1 MSLSLKDNCFNGD
14 AVTLQKF
21 NKVVRVH
28 IILEERNIKR
38 STMSSMY
45 EVKKILTLFPE
56 GDAQQI

>member
-1 MSLSLKDNCFNGD
+1 MSLSLKDNCFSSD

-28 IILEERNIKR
+28 NVLEERNIKR

-56 GDAQQI
+56 GGAQQI